1 MDLMVAR
8 TLTQCS
14 NPPPSS
20 PMMPNLLLINDGTG
34 AFTED
39 TTTAF
44 TAVAKNSHALAL
56 ADIDGE

>member
-1 MDLMVAR
+1 
-8 TLTQCS
+8 
-14 NPPPSS
+14 
-20 PMMPNLLLINDGTG
+20 MMPNLLLINDGTG